1 MRYNSVD
8 RGAVTSSESRFLN
21 FDYEGGSSI
30 EGSAQRQLEKKRA
43 YAAELQNQMALKRE
57 LNNRNHAAERSAI
70 VVVNTSQTIEDQFKL

>member
-21 FDYEGGSSI
+21 FDYYEGGSSSI
-30 EGSAQRQLEKKRA
+30 EGSAQRQLDKKRA

-57 LNNRNHAAERSAI
+57 LNNRNHAA
-70 VVVNTSQTIEDQFKL
+70 